1 MFYFDPIL
9 IESIAQTRLTGK
21 GGLINLDM
29 NDYRT
34 FASDCDFICAV
45 RVKSVKGFD
54 DLLSELKYEIYNTQ
68 SAVDEL
74 IEVMIHLILHQE
86 TDMTMKN
93 YALLGQTMKEV
104 FGDQTRIKVGFATDD
119 TLPVNYKDIM
129 VFIAGK

>member
-1 MFYFDPIL
+1 MFYFDPTL

-34 FASDCDFICAV
+34 FASDCDFICAL

-54 DLLSELKYEIYNTQ
+54 DFLSELKYEIYNSQ
-68 SAVDEL
+68 SAVDEP

-86 TDMTMKN
+86 TDMTMKI

-104 FGDQTRIKVGFATDD
+104 FGNQTRIKVGFATDY
-119 TLPVNYKDIM
+119 TLPDNHKDIM
-129 VFIAGK
+129 VFIAGN